1 MKKLSIIVLISGNG
15 SNLQSII
22 DAIESGQ
29 INGQITAVISNQ
41 ADAYGL
47 KRAKKHNIDQ
57 RVISHKDF
65 TSRENFDLALTEAL
79 THLDP
84 DIIVLAGFMRVL
96 GSALIQAFDRRI
108 LNIHPSLLPNYKGLN
123 TFQRAIDNQESEHGV
138 SIHIVTS
145 ELDNG
150 PVIVRGR
157 YSILTDDKISD
168 LQAKGHQLEHRMYP
182 QVLQWL
188 SQGDL
193 KINADAI
200 MFQGKLLESSIEL
213 ENR

>member
-1 MKKLSIIVLISGNG
+1 
-15 SNLQSII
+15 
-22 DAIESGQ
+22 
-29 INGQITAVISNQ
+29 
-41 ADAYGL
+41 
-47 KRAKKHNIDQ
+47 
-57 RVISHKDF
+57 
-65 TSRENFDLALTEAL
+65 
-79 THLDP
+79 
-84 DIIVLAGFMRVL
+84 
-96 GSALIQAFDRRI
+96 
-108 LNIHPSLLPNYKGLN
+108 
-123 TFQRAIDNQESEHGV
+123 
-138 SIHIVTS
+138 VTS

-157 YSILTDDKISD
+157 YSISTDDKISD